1 MSTECIIILLSIV
14 VVIVLGYVLKI
25 NYGFL
30 GIAFAFIC
38 GCLIAGYS
46 PSKVMGMWGTK
57 VFFQMFSIAFFYSFA
72 INNGTMELLA
82 RKLVYAARN
91 TTFLIPVILFFVG
104 AILAGIGPGSISM
117 FLILIPI
124 IMQVAKET
132 KMHPLLAA
140 VVAVSGINA
149 GAWSPICVNGITVLG
164 LIESTGYTAAEAAHY
179 SAVLFRNAIIASFL
193 FFVIAYVV
201 FRGWKC
207 TAAHGEKPETF
218 NKQQKT
224 SLILIIILTAI
235 LVVPPTLKGLFGG
248 AALTWLTSKIDATFL
263 AIIFGVISII
273 LKVGDEKKAIAS
285 VPWKTII
292 MVCGVSM
299 LISVA
304 SEAGATQFLSDYL
317 GNSFSA
323 SVLPF
328 VMALVA
334 AIMSIFSSTM
344 GVVIPT
350 IFPII
355 FAICSAS
362 GADPA
367 ILFSVVP
374 LAAAYSGSS
383 PFSLFGGL
391 VMSSIEDEK
400 KDKMFIWLII
410 MAICFTMLTLL
421 FIALGIINY

>member
-1 MSTECIIILLSIV
+1 MSTTCIIILVSIL
-14 VVIVLGYVLKI
+14 VVIILGYTLKI
-25 NYGFL
+25 NYGLL
-30 GIAFAFIC
+30 GICFAFIC

-57 VFFQMFSIAFFYSFA
+57 VFFQMFSIAFFYAFA

-82 RKLVYAARN
+82 KKLVYAARN
-91 TTFLIPVILFFVG
+91 TTFLIPLILFLVG
-104 AILAGIGPGSISM
+104 AVLAGIGPGSISM

-132 KMHPLLAA
+132 NMHPLLAA

-164 LIESTGYTAAEAAHY
+164 LIEAAGYTAEEASHY
-179 SAVLFRNAIIASFL
+179 SNVIFRNAIIVSFL
-193 FFVIAYVV
+193 FFVIAYVI

-207 TAAHGEKPETF
+207 TPAHTEKPDAF
-218 NKQQKT
+218 SKQQKT
-224 SLILIIILTAI
+224 SLILIIIMTAI
-235 LVVPPTLKGLFGG
+235 LVLPSVLKNIFGG
-248 AALTWLTSKIDATFL
+248 TALTWLAGKVDATFL

-292 MVCGVSM
+292 MVCGMSM

-323 SVLPF
+323 SALPY
-328 VMALVA
+328 VMAIVA
-334 AIMSIFSSTM
+334 AVMSIFSSTM
-344 GVVIPT
+344 
-350 IFPII
+350 
-355 FAICSAS
+355 
-362 GADPA
+362 
-367 ILFSVVP
+367 
-374 LAAAYSGSS
+374 
-383 PFSLFGGL
+383 
-391 VMSSIEDEK
+391 
-400 KDKMFIWLII
+400 
-410 MAICFTMLTLL
+410 
-421 FIALGIINY
+421 

>member
-1 MSTECIIILLSIV
+1 MSTTCIIILLSIL
-14 VVIVLGYVLKI
+14 VVIILGYVLKI

-46 PSKVMGMWGTK
+46 PGKVMNMWGTK
-57 VFFQMFSIAFFYSFA
+57 VFFQMFSVAFFYAFA

-82 RKLVYAARN
+82 KKLVHAARN
-91 TTFLIPVILFFVG
+91 TTFLIPIILFFVG
-104 AILAGIGPGSISM
+104 AVLAGIGPSSISM

-124 IMQVAKET
+124 IMQIAKET
-132 KMHPLLAA
+132 NMHPVLAA

-164 LIESTGYTAAEAAHY
+164 LIESAGYTAEEAAHY
-179 SAVLFRNAIIASFL
+179 SGVLFRNAMIASFL
-193 FFVIAYVV
+193 FFVLAYVI

-207 TAAHGEKPETF
+207 TAAHSEKPADF
-218 NKQQKT
+218 NREQKT
-224 SLILIIILTAI
+224 SLVLIVILTAI
-235 LVVPPTLKGLFGG
+235 LVVPNVLNGIFGG
-248 AALTWLTSKIDATFL
+248 AALKWICGKIDATFL
-263 AIIFGVISII
+263 AIIFGVLSII
-273 LKVGDEKKAIAS
+273 FKVGDEKKAIAAI
-285 VPWKTII
+285 PWKTII
-292 MVCGVSM
+292 MVCGISM

-304 SEAGATQFLSDYL
+304 SEAGATAFLSDYL

-323 SVLPF
+323 SALPY
-328 VMALVA
+328 VMAIVA

-350 IFPII
+350 IYPII

-362 GADPA
+362 GANPG
-367 ILFSVVP
+367 ILFSAV
-374 LAAAYSGSS
+374 AISAAYSGSS

-391 VMSSIEDEK
+391 VMSALDDEQ
-400 KDKMFIWLII
+400 KDKMFISLIV
-410 MAICFTMLTLL
+410 MAVAFTLLTLV
-421 FIALGIINY
+421 FIAVGIIRN